1 LQADR
6 TATFKSADMAKTL
19 PELRV
24 QIDAVDREL
33 LELLNRRAALA
44 NEVGDIKRVEGSP
57 VFRPEREAQV
67 IHGLQTANAGPLKG
81 DSVAHIWR
89 EIMSACRALEAP
101 QRVAFLGPVGTF
113 SEQAALQF
121 FGTSIERVPCASI
134 DEVFRATAAGT
145 AEFGVVPVENSTEGV
160 VSRSL
165 DLFLHSRRCMWWARP
180 ACWCATTCCARRRRW
195 TVSRSCWRT
204 RRRWPSARA
213 GSTTCPRPNAA
224 PSPAMPKAPAWPPPS
239 ELGRHRQR
247 ARSHRIRPAHRWRTP
262 SRTTPTT
269 APALP

>member
-1 LQADR
+1 
-6 TATFKSADMAKTL
+6 MAKTL

-67 IHGLQTANAGPLKG
+67 IHGLQTANGGPLKG

-121 FGTSIERVPCASI
+121 FGTSIERVPCVSI
-134 DEVFRATAAGT
+134 DEVFRAAAAGT
-145 AEFGVVPVENSTEGV
+145 AEFGVVPVENST
-160 VSRSL
+160 
-165 DLFLHSRRCMWWARP
+165 
-180 ACWCATTCCARRRRW
+180 
-195 TVSRSCWRT
+195 
-204 RRRWPSARA
+204 
-213 GSTTCPRPNAA
+213 
-224 PSPAMPKAPAWPPPS
+224 
-239 ELGRHRQR
+239 
-247 ARSHRIRPAHRWRTP
+247 
-262 SRTTPTT
+262 
-269 APALP
+269 